1 MQETQNREQV
11 IQWLMAGDP
20 AIRWQTLRDLAG
32 AENEAV
38 GIERGEVARQG
49 WGARLLAC
57 QDPDGRWGGQLYIN
71 KWLSTT
77 YSMLL
82 LRSLGLDPAHPRA
95 RLACRLLLD
104 GGFRDDG
111 SVCYGKTVNRADNG
125 VTGMILALGA
135 YFLPSDGRVHALAAY
150 LEGAQKAD
158 GSWDPEEGY
167 RDIRYGVNASLLI
180 LDGLL
185 EYARSHPAQAGP
197 AREALAAGQEYFL
210 RANLFIIENGQAMDP
225 RWLKFSYPTRWF
237 YDILAA
243 LDNFQA
249 SGAARD
255 PRLEAAVA
263 LVKSRRGAEG
273 TWKLQNRHPG
283 KTFFEME
290 EVGKP
295 SRWNT
300 LRALRVLKWWQR

>member
-1 MQETQNREQV
+1 MREIQFQESV
-11 IQWLMAGDP
+11 MQWLLAGDP
-20 AIRWQTLRDLAG
+20 AIRWKTLRDLAG

-38 GIERGEVARQG
+38 EIERGEVARQG

-104 GGFRDDG
+104 GGMRPDG

-135 YFLPSDGRVHALAAY
+135 YFLPADWRVHALAGY
-150 LEGAQKAD
+150 LAGAQKAD
-158 GSWDPEEGY
+158 GSWDPEEEY
-167 RDIRYGVNASLLI
+167 QDFRYGFHATLLI

-185 EYARSHPAQAGP
+185 EYARSHPAQAG
-197 AREALAAGQEYFL
+197 AALEALAAGQEYLL
-210 RANLFIIENGQAMDP
+210 RFRLFKGVDGLLIDP
-225 RWLKFSYPTRWF
+225 GWLKFSFPTRWF

-243 LDNFQA
+243 LDHFQEC
-249 SGAARD
+249 GAGRD
-255 PRLEAAVA
+255 PRLEEAVA
-263 LVKSRRGAEG
+263 LVKSRRGQDG

-283 KTFFEME
+283 KSFFEME

-300 LRALRVLKWWQR
+300 LRALRVLKWWEA

>member
-1 MQETQNREQV
+1 MEIQTPESV
-11 IQWLMAGDP
+11 IRWLMAGDP
-20 AIRWQTLRDLAG
+20 AIRWQTMRDLTG
-32 AENEAV
+32 APEEEVEA
-38 GIERGEVARQG
+38 ERPMVAEEG

-104 GGFRDDG
+104 GGIRDDG
-111 SVCYGKTVNRADNG
+111 SVCYGKTVSRADNG

-135 YFLPSDGRVHALAAY
+135 YFLPDDGRVHALAAY
-150 LEGAQKAD
+150 LIGARKAD

-167 RDIRYGVNASLLI
+167 RDERYGVNASLLI

-185 EYARSHPAQAGP
+185 EYTRGHPAQTGP
-197 AREALAAGQEYFL
+197 ALEALAAGQEYLL
-210 RANLFIIENGQAMDP
+210 RANLFCGENGQALEP
-225 RWLKFSYPTRWF
+225 RWLKFSFPTRWF
-237 YDILAA
+237 YDVLAA
-243 LDNFQA
+243 LDHFQA

-255 PRLEAAVA
+255 PRLEEAVA
-263 LVKSRRGAEG
+263 LVRSRRGADG

-290 EVGKP
+290 AVGKP

-300 LRALRVLKWWQR
+300 LRALRVLKWWEGK